1 MSVFK
6 RPGQTTYSYDFR
18 HRRKRFSGSTG
29 CKTKREAEKFE
40 ERERQRVAELVI
52 DASAPLTFHAAAA
65 RYWNEV
71 GQFHRN
77 QQDTLRSLDWLQRR
91 IGKATM
97 ITAITDDDI
106 AALVAKRREEG
117 VSNAT
122 VNRSV
127 CEPMRAILRRAKL
140 LDFEW
145 KRHFLKEAQERIR
158 EATQDEES
166 DLIEAIRG
174 DYAAP
179 LQFALMSGCRRA
191 EIVGLRWPSV
201 DFFNRVI
208 TIKGKGERT
217 RVIPM
222 TMAMYELL
230 KGEHGKDAAHV
241 FTYVAKMPRKDAGM
255 VKPITMEGFKTEWR
269 RARKRSGVE
278 NFRFHDLRHTTA
290 TRLVRRTGNLKLAQ
304 KLLGHTDIA
313 TTSRYAH
320 VTDDD
325 LRAGMEAT
333 SATQSATE
341 PTVKRI
347 KL

>member
-1 MSVFK
+1 
-6 RPGQTTYSYDFR
+6 
-18 HRRKRFSGSTG
+18 
-29 CKTKREAEKFE
+29 
-40 ERERQRVAELVI
+40 
-52 DASAPLTFHAAAA
+52 
-65 RYWNEV
+65 
-71 GQFHRN
+71 
-77 QQDTLRSLDWLQRR
+77 
-91 IGKATM
+91 M
-97 ITAITDDDI
+97 ITAITADDI
-106 AALVAKRREEG
+106 AALVTKRREEG

-127 CEPMRAILRRAKL
+127 CEPMRAILRRAKVQGI
-140 LDFEW
+140 EW

-166 DLIEAIRG
+166 DLMDAVRG

-179 LQFALMSGCRRA
+179 LRFALLSGCRRA

-208 TIKGKGERT
+208 TIKGKGEKT

-222 TMAMYELL
+222 TEAMYELL

-241 FTYVAKMPRKDAGM
+241 FTYVAKMPRKDAGQA
-255 VKPITMEGFKTEWR
+255 KPITMEGFKTEWR
-269 RARKRSGVE
+269 RARKRAGVE

-290 TRLVRRTGNLKLAQ
+290 TRLVRQTGNLKLAQ
-304 KLLGHTDIA
+304 RLLGHSDIA

-325 LRAGMEAT
+325 LRAGMEAA
-333 SATQSATE
+333 SATQSPTE
-341 PTVKRI
+341 VASKRI
-347 KL
+347 KR